1 MKRFFGEIYSK
12 YGQVFPVGLIFEKGY
27 FSRSFDPGL
36 KNLLMLYCP
45 GNPVAFSQIYPF
57 FFYEKQIAEQF
68 GMSIRALPVDQYAS
82 ELVRKADVIGVQT
95 NFSADSEYIEKL
107 FAKIRQ
113 HNAEAKIVY
122 FDWCAPLDL
131 RLAEKVNPHVDLY
144 VKRQVFRDPR
154 RYLSSTLGDT
164 NLVDY
169 YSRLFNLVDREQHF
183 AIPTEFFSKVLLG
196 PGLLTGPY
204 LLNAF
209 SGRRNCSQKKTI
221 TVHARFSC
229 SGTPWYSAMR
239 DSALQACKN
248 LRPGEAVYGNG
259 VSRKEFLNELAQSKM
274 CFSPFGYGEVCWRD
288 YEAALYGALLL
299 KPDMDH
305 LKTAPDIFIKNETYV
320 PIAWDYSDLR
330 EKVEFYANDEHERQ
344 RIVEN
349 ARHVLNAYVNEGG
362 FVRQMTPVFQL
373 AQGAV
378 VQKDWNLAYSS
389 ETIHPGEH
397 KREQELEEAV

>member
-68 GMSIRALPVDQYAS
+68 GISIRALPVDQYAS

-378 VQKDWNLAYSS
+378 VQNDWNLAYSS
-389 ETIHPGEH
+389 ETIHPGEY
-397 KREQELEEAV
+397 KRAQELEEAV

>member
-1 MKRFFGEIYSK
+1 MKRFVGEFYSK
-12 YGQVFPVGLIFEKGY
+12 YRQIFPIGLIFEKGY
-27 FSRSFDPGL
+27 FSRPFERGM

-45 GNPVAFSQIYPF
+45 DNPVAFSQVYPF
-57 FFYEKQIAEQF
+57 FFYEKNIAEKF
-68 GMSIRALPVDQYAS
+68 GVSIRAMPVDQYS
-82 ELVRKADVIGVQT
+82 PELVSKADLIGVQT
-95 NFSADSEYIEKL
+95 NFSANGEYIDSF

-113 HNAEAKIVY
+113 FNAEAKIVY

-131 RLAEKVNPHVDLY
+131 RLAEKVNPYVDLY
-144 VKRQVFRDPR
+144 VKRQVFRDHR
-154 RYLSSTLGDT
+154 CYLSSTLGDT

-169 YSRLFNLVDREQHF
+169 YSRLFDLPDQEQHF
-183 AIPTEFFSKVLLG
+183 AIPPDFFAKILLG
-196 PGLLTGPY
+196 PGLLTGSY

-209 SGRRNCSQKKTI
+209 TARRNFSQQKTI
-221 TVHARFSC
+221 GVHARFSC

-239 DSALQACKN
+239 NSALQACKT
-248 LRPGEAVYGNG
+248 LPPSDAVFGSG
-259 VSRKEFLNELAQSKM
+259 VSRKEFLNELALSKM

-330 EKVEFYANDEHERQ
+330 EKVEFFANDDRERM

-349 ARHVLNAYVNEGG
+349 ARQTLDDYVNEGG
-362 FVRQMTPVFQL
+362 FVRQMAPIFQL
-373 AQGAV
+373 AQGLTASR
-378 VQKDWNLAYSS
+378 DWNLAYSS
-389 ETIHPGEH
+389 DVIKSFTES
-397 KREQELEEAV
+397 KKQELEAVV

>member
-27 FSRSFDPGL
+27 FSRSFDPKM

-57 FFYEKQIAEQF
+57 FFYEKEMAEQF
-68 GMSIRALPVDQYAS
+68 GISIRALPVDQYAS
-82 ELVRKADVIGVQT
+82 ELVPKADVIGVQT

-113 HNAEAKIVY
+113 RNPEAKIVY

-169 YSRLFNLVDREQHF
+169 YSRLFNLADREQHF
-183 AIPTEFFSKVLLG
+183 EIPSDFFSKVVLG

-209 SGRRNCSQKKTI
+209 ADRRNCSQEKTI

-239 DSALQACKN
+239 NSALQACKN
-248 LRPGEAVYGNG
+248 LRSGDAVYGNG
-259 VSRKEFLNELAQSKM
+259 VSRKEFLKELAQSKM

-373 AQGAV
+373 ARGAV

-397 KREQELEEAV
+397 KRARELEEAV